1 MNKTFQ
7 IGVIPG
13 DGTGP
18 EVIEEG
24 LKVLK
29 AVAQNTPLKRVGTAE
44 DIAAAAVF
52 LCGDGATFITGE
64 IIEIN
69 GGLWVA

>member
-1 MNKTFQ
+1 MSKIYQ

-18 EVIEEG
+18 EVIAEG

-29 AVAQNTPLKRVGTAE
+29 AVS
-44 DIAAAAVF
+44 
-52 LCGDGATFITGE
+52 
-64 IIEIN
+64 
-69 GGLWVA
+69 